1 MHSGVDPHR
10 NLVRVLI
17 GDPLIHV
24 EEVAVLLLD
33 SILAHALNGLGEVEV
48 DTTGAHVL
56 GAVGID
62 LTDLRANA
70 ATLVTAVLG
79 LTGGDVTRNQVA
91 EGRVDALQVV
101 VAIFFGDV
109 TRILLA
115 VLRALRHPDTTVIA
129 QRLRHQGQLRLVLAV
144 HRDAGRVDLRV
155 ARVAEVGTLA
165 MGTPRSGDV
174 AAHGVRRQ
182 EEDVAVTTGGQDDGV
197 AEPLLDLAGDHVTG
211 HDAAGTT
218 IGNDELDHLVT
229 GVHVDGSG
237 MDLTLEG
244 LVGADQQLL
253 TRLSTSVEGAL
264 HLDATEGTVVEQAT
278 VLTGERNTLGDALVD
293 DVRADRG
300 QTVDV
305 RLAGAVVAALHGVVE
320 QAVDGVTVVLVV
332 LRSVDATLGGDG
344 MGTTRRV
351 LVTEVLDA
359 VTSLTKGGSSGA
371 TGQAGADDDDGH
383 LAAVGRVDQTRG
395 ELTISP
401 DLLDRKVVVGLRVM
415 NLVAGRPVLVGQSGV
430 VV

>member
-1 MHSGVDPHR
+1 M
-10 NLVRVLI
+10 
-17 GDPLIHV
+17 
-24 EEVAVLLLD
+24 
-33 SILAHALNGLGEVEV
+33 
-48 DTTGAHVL
+48 
-56 GAVGID
+56 
-62 LTDLRANA
+62 
-70 ATLVTAVLG
+70 
-79 LTGGDVTRNQVA
+79 
-91 EGRVDALQVV
+91 
-101 VAIFFGDV
+101 
-109 TRILLA
+109 
-115 VLRALRHPDTTVIA
+115 
-129 QRLRHQGQLRLVLAV
+129 
-144 HRDAGRVDLRV
+144 
-155 ARVAEVGTLA
+155 
-165 MGTPRSGDV
+165 
-174 AAHGVRRQ
+174 
-182 EEDVAVTTGGQDDGV
+182 
-197 AEPLLDLAGDHVTG
+197 
-211 HDAAGTT
+211 
-218 IGNDELDHLVT
+218 T

-244 LVGADQQLL
+244 LIGADQQLL

-332 LRSVDATLGGDG
+332 LRSVDAALGGDG

-371 TGQAGADDDDGH
+371 TGQTSADDDDGH

-415 NLVAGRPVLVGQSGV
+415 NLIAGCPVLVGQSGV
-430 VV
+430 VIRRSCCSHQEITPNRIRKGGTMKPTRITMATIQEHTRSTARAVPETLTPRVAKALQKPWETCMHTAMMAMR